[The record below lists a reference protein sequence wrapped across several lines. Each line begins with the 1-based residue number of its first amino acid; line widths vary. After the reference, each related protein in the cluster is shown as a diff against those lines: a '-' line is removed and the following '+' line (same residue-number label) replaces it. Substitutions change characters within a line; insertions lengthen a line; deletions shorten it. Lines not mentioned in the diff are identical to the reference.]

1 MKARVELVVTRTEI
15 GEMKLCDC
23 IVGMAVR
30 IVNYDGKSKPAQ
42 IVSVRGPI
50 VTVVE
55 DAGYTYRVHHTRLRA
70 TEKGPIDE

>member
-1 MKARVELVVTRTEI
+1 MHTERT
-15 GEMKLCDC
+15 GKMKLEDC
-23 IVGMAVR
+23 IVGLPVR
-30 IVNYDGKSKPAQ
+30 VAGGYGQTTPVK

-55 DAGYTYRVHHTRLRA
+55 DAGYTYRVHHARLRA